1 MRITGITYVP
11 RKTHRMRKFF
21 TILFILILL
30 AVLAI
35 IALSGYFGWKLI
47 HPEKVGIEPFSA
59 NIVPEYRS
67 VDFSA
72 RDETLILN
80 GWFFEVKGSDK
91 TVILAHS
98 HGKNRLQFGESTVD
112 IIKGLVSKGY
122 NVLAFD
128 LRNSGKSEGK
138 LSTMGLY
145 EKSDLLGAV
154 NYAKSQG
161 SKHIVLMGFST
172 GASASILATSESRDV
187 DAVIAD
193 SPYSDLGSYLE
204 NNLPAWTN
212 LPEIPFTKTV
222 PYLLKAI
229 GGIEIDKA
237 IPRRAIINIS
247 PGSVML
253 IHGSDDKIIPP
264 EHSRILYSIYSKT
277 NSKHH
282 ELWEVKNAGHLESY
296 TNNPQEYMHRVFDFL
311 EKAYDK

>member
-1 MRITGITYVP
+1 LRITGITYVP
-11 RKTHRMRKFF
+11 RKTHRLRNIL
-21 TILFILILL
+21 TILLILVLLVVL
-30 AVLAI
+30 AVIAI
-35 IALSGYFGWKLI
+35 SGYYGWKLI

-72 RDETLILN
+72 KDETLILN

-91 TVILAHS
+91 TIILAHS
-98 HGKNRLQFGESTVD
+98 YGKNRLQFDESTVD

-145 EKSDLLGAV
+145 EKNDLLGAI

-172 GASASILATSESRDV
+172 GASASILAAAESRDV

-193 SPYSDLGSYLE
+193 SPYSELGSYLE
-204 NNLPAWTN
+204 NNMPVWTKLPD
-212 LPEIPFTKTV
+212 IPFTKTIT
-222 PYLLKAI
+222 YSLKLL
-229 GGIEIDKA
+229 GGIDIDKA

-247 PGSVML
+247 PGSIML

-264 EHSRILYSIYSKT
+264 EHSRILYSIFSKT
-277 NSKHH
+277 NSKNH
-282 ELWEVKNAGHLESY
+282 ELWETKDAGHLESY
-296 TNNPQEYMHRVFDFL
+296 TRNPQEYMRRILDFL
-311 EKAYDK
+311 EKVYEK

>member
-1 MRITGITYVP
+1 MRISGITYMP
-11 RKTHRMRKFF
+11 RKTRGIKKFL
-21 TILFILILL
+21 TILLILILL
-30 AVLAI
+30 AILAT
-35 IALSGYFGWKLI
+35 IAISAYFGWKLI
-47 HPEKVGIEPFSA
+47 HPEKVDIEPFSA

-72 RDETLILN
+72 SDESLILN
-80 GWFFEVKGSDK
+80 GWFFEVKGSGK

-98 HGKNRLQFGESTVD
+98 QGKNRLQFGESTVD
-112 IIKGLVSKGY
+112 IIKGLISKGY

-128 LRNSGKSEGK
+128 LRNSGKSQGK

-145 EKSDLLGAV
+145 EKNDLLGAI

-172 GASASILATSESRDV
+172 GASASILAASESRDV

-193 SPYSDLGSYLE
+193 SPYSELESYLE
-204 NNLPAWTN
+204 NNLPVWTN
-212 LPEIPFTKTV
+212 LPEIPFTKTIT
-222 PYLLKAI
+222 YSLKTL

-237 IPRRAIINIS
+237 IPRRSIINIS

-264 EHSRILYSIYSKT
+264 EHSRILHSIYSKT

-282 ELWEVKNAGHLESY
+282 EFWEVKNAGHLESY